1 MTTPAETYVVS
12 SHACQAAF
20 DPLDTSWCS
29 CLVTERTLV
38 CPACLTCFCKA
49 KPQYKQAFWRGA
61 PRSLWDRKLGEHQQ
75 AGELPE
81 NPPPSETQRPMVLLV
96 DDEKDIQR
104 VAASAILSL
113 GYGLAIARNGE
124 EGLALAKEYR
134 PELVLS
140 DALMPGL
147 DGREMCRRIKEDPE
161 NAKVKTVVMT
171 GLYTAVKYRTE
182 ALRAFRVD
190 DYLTKPLDFAQLRDV
205 LQKHLG

>member
-1 MTTPAETYVVS
+1 
-12 SHACQAAF
+12 
-20 DPLDTSWCS
+20 
-29 CLVTERTLV
+29 
-38 CPACLTCFCKA
+38 
-49 KPQYKQAFWRGA
+49 
-61 PRSLWDRKLGEHQQ
+61 
-75 AGELPE
+75 
-81 NPPPSETQRPMVLLV
+81 MVLLV
-96 DDEKDIQR
+96 DDETDIQR

-113 GYGLAIARNGE
+113 GYGLAIARNGQ
-124 EGLALAKEYR
+124 EGLALAKAYR

-171 GLYTAVKYRTE
+171 ALYTAVKYRTE

-190 DYLTKPLDFAQLRDV
+190 DYLTKPLDFSQLRDV

>member
-1 MTTPAETYVVS
+1 MTTPADTYDVS
-12 SHACQAAF
+12 CHACQATF
-20 DPLDTSWCS
+20 DALDTPWCS

-61 PRSLWDRKLGEHQQ
+61 PRSLWDRKLQEHQQ
-75 AGELPE
+75 AGELAP
-81 NPPPSETQRPMVLLV
+81 NPPAAEVARPLVLLV
-96 DDEKDIQR
+96 DDEKDIRR
-104 VAASAILSL
+104 VASSVILSL
-113 GYGLAIARNGE
+113 GYGLAVARNGQ
-124 EGLALAKEYR
+124 EGLALATEYR

-147 DGREMCRRIKEDPE
+147 DGREMCRRIKEDPQ

-171 GLYTAVKYRTE
+171 ALYTAVKYRTE
-182 ALRAFRVD
+182 AHRAFRVD
-190 DYLTKPLDFAQLRDV
+190 DYLTKPLDFAQVRDV